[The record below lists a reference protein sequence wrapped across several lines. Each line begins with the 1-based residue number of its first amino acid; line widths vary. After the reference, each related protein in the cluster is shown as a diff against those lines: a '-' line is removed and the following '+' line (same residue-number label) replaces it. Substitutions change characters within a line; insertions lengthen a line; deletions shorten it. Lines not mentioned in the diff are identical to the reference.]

1 MREELIEPGPRWEAA
16 LHYLGLPATARTS
29 TSDLT
34 EIVLAVV
41 EKLEQL
47 EARLDAGQ
55 PPPA

>member
-1 MREELIEPGPRWEAA
+1 VREELIEPGPRWEAA
-16 LHYLGLPATARTS
+16 LRYLGLPTTTRTS
-29 TSDLT
+29 TSDLA

-47 EARLDAGQ
+47 EVRLVAGQ